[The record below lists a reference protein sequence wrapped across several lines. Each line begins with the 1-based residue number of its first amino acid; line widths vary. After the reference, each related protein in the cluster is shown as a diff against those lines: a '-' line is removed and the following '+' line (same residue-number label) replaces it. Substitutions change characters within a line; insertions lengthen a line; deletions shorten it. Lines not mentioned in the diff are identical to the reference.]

1 MRKMKKTQFVF
12 KLWLILYRIE
22 CFIWDRYSHSF
33 TRLNGGK
40 DFHEYHQDEYHSSD
54 VPF

>member
-1 MRKMKKTQFVF
+1 MF

-33 TRLNGGK
+33 VRFSMGK
-40 DFHEYHQDEYHSSD
+40 DFHEYHQDQYLSDD
-54 VPF
+54 VPV